1 MVTGLGF
8 ALASRFSYIPAP
20 LSYPY
25 SKQIYV
31 SQDHHAFI
39 FFCSPFAH
47 EIADSWIPH
56 RGLDLTVVGWTCA
69 INRFLWIFIG

>member
-25 SKQIYV
+25 SNQIYV
-31 SQDHHAFI
+31 SQDHHVFI

-56 RGLDLTVVGWTCA
+56 QGLDLTVVGWT
-69 INRFLWIFIG
+69 W